1 MTTNTI
7 LLHALGTLWPE
18 NEPKPSFKVTA
29 PYEWACYDK
38 HHEVCGQTQE
48 EALYHYTTLCQNSA
62 GQIVPSSD
70 FGPVLD
76 FLGQF
81 VVDPLI
87 LEDTTAV
94 NGAQT
99 GQKEK

>member
-18 NEPKPSFKVTA
+18 NEPKPSFRHHKGLEWEC
-29 PYEWACYDK
+29 YERSTG
-38 HHEVCGQTQE
+38 VCADTLE
-48 EALYHYTTLCQNSA
+48 EALYHYVVLCQTFDSR
-62 GQIVPSSD
+62 

-76 FLGQF
+76 FLGEF

-87 LEDTTAV
+87 LE
-94 NGAQT
+94 QP
-99 GQKEK
+99 